1 MAVEVLQM
9 LCDVSV
15 TSLSLRWWDLTNPSA
30 PLGWDYTHSAWE
42 AAPERPLL
50 AATLLAVAGDMDD
63 VMFTATQELSTLYA
77 GAAPKAFLAE
87 AVDAAGTVQGVT
99 EIVIASGANLAETA
113 MRGTDG
119 AEPAGAATAALTAY
133 DPPTAEEMTDALA
146 AVQDHGDETWGTA
159 TGFEPAGA
167 AAAALTAYDPPTA
180 EEMTD
185 ALAAVQDHGDET
197 WGTATGFEPAGAAAA
212 ALTAYD
218 PPTAEELTDALAA
231 LQTHGDANWAT
242 SIMGD
247 KLITVT
253 VTDDDDDAIG
263 SCPVLV
269 CNAGGQ
275 RLAVG
280 LTHSSSGVIVLRLDE
295 ADGYEVTLG
304 PVLGYTFD
312 NPYTLDVGSD
322 AEQTATLEGT
332 VLPLPAGSDDPALC
346 RVYCYIK
353 DEGARPMTRNSS
365 LCVTEMISKP
375 AGAAA
380 LYGVNGNKGNT
391 DSDGYAY
398 VDVIRGARAT
408 FEARWPNGNTKTA
421 TITVPTM
428 ASYNAGLDMP

>member
-119 AEPAGAATAALTAY
+119 AEPAGAAT
-133 DPPTAEEMTDALA
+133 
-146 AVQDHGDETWGTA
+146 
-159 TGFEPAGA
+159 
-167 AAAALTAYDPPTA
+167 AALTAYDPPTA